1 MAEIYKIV
9 SPSNKIYIGQSKNC
23 EHRKI
28 YYRTLNC
35 KGQPKLYNSLKKY
48 GWESH
53 TFEIVEST
61 DKPNEREIYWICYYN
76 SVENGLNCSFGG
88 EGGGNK
94 SDQTK
99 QKISQSMKGKNTWS
113 VGGYTKKPILQY
125 SLDGEFIK
133 EWNDSSSPKINNIGN
148 CANGILKSAGG
159 YIWIFTKDFTPELLL
174 EKINTSKSHN
184 NKGKFK
190 TTSHKQNISKSKL
203 GAFKKGKQIIQ
214 YNMVGEFVKE
224 WGSIKHASE
233 ALNIRKSS
241 ISSNLKK
248 RYKSAGGYIW
258 KYKNIL

>member
-99 QKISQSMKGKNTWS
+99 QKISQSNKGTIH
-113 VGGYTKKPILQY
+113 PIEGRI
-125 SLDGEFIK
+125 STSNK
-133 EWNDSSSPKINNIGN
+133 
-148 CANGILKSAGG
+148 LKGR
-159 YIWIFTKDFTPELLL
+159 KLPPEQV
-174 EKINTSKSHN
+174 EKIRLAKT
-184 NKGKFK
+184 GKP
-190 TTSHKQNISKSKL
+190 NP
-203 GAFKKGKQIIQ
+203 KKGKPDGPKPG
-214 YNMVGEFVKE
+214 V
-224 WGSIKHASE
+224 SE
-233 ALNIRKSS
+233 AHKGRTSPNKDKGKPVALYNTLGEYLNTYPNYTTLALDLNINPETVRCHLVGKANT
-241 ISSNLKK
+241 ICNKQ
-248 RYKSAGGYIW
+248 YKV
-258 KYKNIL
+258 KYVLGDG